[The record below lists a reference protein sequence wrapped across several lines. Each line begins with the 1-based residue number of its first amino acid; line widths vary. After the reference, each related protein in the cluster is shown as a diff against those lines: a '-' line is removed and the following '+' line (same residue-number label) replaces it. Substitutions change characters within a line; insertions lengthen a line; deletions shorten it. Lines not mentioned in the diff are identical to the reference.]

1 MENQYK
7 CKYCQFSTNNRNNIT
22 QHRRKE
28 HQKST
33 KINLP
38 NGKELNFKRNSNH
51 KNFVC
56 HCNKLYSGIQS
67 LRRHV
72 LSCEVIK
79 IRYLTNSNELRETN
93 STYTYSSSND
103 SNSEIEAGNETEN
116 YINNNQINSND
127 ILSKFNNFI
136 NSSQNSNNENDDN
149 RIINPF
155 FIKSKW
161 NLLLE
166 SFANKK
172 ELYNLVQIN
181 TEKEDFHN
189 LYLMI
194 SLYKEH
200 VFNLINENEDFTLMR
215 WLINERGS
223 ISTLPTKGFKD
234 LQEESSVEKY
244 IKLIQKIILGLYQVS
259 SNLCNGIIIEL
270 DPSIVFELNLLKQNS
285 R

>member
-1 MENQYK
+1 M
-7 CKYCQFSTNNRNNIT
+7 
-22 QHRRKE
+22 
-28 HQKST
+28 
-33 KINLP
+33 
-38 NGKELNFKRNSNH
+38 
-51 KNFVC
+51 
-56 HCNKLYSGIQS
+56 
-67 LRRHV
+67 

-79 IRYLTNSNELRETN
+79 IRYLTNSNESRETN

-103 SNSEIEAGNETEN
+103 SNSEIEAENETEN
-116 YINNNQINSND
+116 YINNSQINSND

-149 RIINPF
+149 CIINPF
-155 FIKSKW
+155 FIKTKW

-181 TEKEDFHN
+181 TEEEDFHN

-194 SLYKEH
+194 NLYKEH

-215 WLINERGS
+215 WLISERGS

-244 IKLIQKIILGLYQVS
+244 IKLIQKIILGLYQIS
-259 SNLCNGIIIEL
+259 SNLCNGITIEL
-270 DPSIVFELNLLKQNS
+270 NSSVSFELNLLKQNS
-285 R
+285 IQYSNNPTEEVRKKIIENVHVVLKNLFMVKRKINKSINEFILIKFLIFTCLSMNGNFNNLSVIGHHVA